1 MRRSILH
8 KANYL
13 LSLQQENSIVM
24 AKKDYVQ
31 SAEAQDVV
39 MASEPVATAV
49 HSVKRSAHH
58 HIDDHD
64 CIEEIDW
71 NRLPSLGPFSEEE
84 AIARIDKFEE
94 RLAKGQVK
102 WVRVDDI
109 DAELKRRHPWL

>member
-1 MRRSILH
+1 
-8 KANYL
+8 
-13 LSLQQENSIVM
+13 M

-31 SAEAQDVV
+31 SAEEQDVV
-39 MASEPVATAV
+39 MANEPVVATKV
-49 HSVKRSAHH
+49 HSTKRSVHR
-58 HIDDHD
+58 HIEQNDD
-64 CIEEIDW
+64 IDW

-94 RLAKGQVK
+94 RLANGQVK

>member
-1 MRRSILH
+1 
-8 KANYL
+8 
-13 LSLQQENSIVM
+13 M

-31 SAEAQDVV
+31 SAEEQDVV
-39 MASEPVATAV
+39 MVSEPAVATA
-49 HSVKRSAHH
+49 HSTKRSVRR
-58 HIDDHD
+58 HIEQKDD
-64 CIEEIDW
+64 IDL

-84 AIARIDKFEE
+84 AISRIDKFEE

>member
-1 MRRSILH
+1 
-8 KANYL
+8 
-13 LSLQQENSIVM
+13 M

-31 SAEAQDVV
+31 SAEEQDVV
-39 MASEPVATAV
+39 MASEPAVATSV
-49 HSVKRSAHH
+49 HSTKRSVRRRKEQN
-58 HIDDHD
+58 DDT
-64 CIEEIDW
+64 DW